1 MGKAPALKALLRQV
15 KIIAG
20 TDANVLISGETGT
33 GKELIALTLQQKSR
47 RAGEAF
53 ISLNCAA
60 LSPDLLESTLFG
72 YLKGAFT
79 NAEENTSG
87 IIAAADGG
95 TLFLDEI
102 NSLSLVLQAKLL
114 RFIQNGEY
122 LPVGSVKTLTADV
135 RIIAATNAPM
145 LEIIELGQFRAD
157 LYYRLSVFEVDMPP
171 LRERREDISLLLHYY
186 LRYFASKYNL
196 RTTVLKKDAIQAL
209 EKYAWPGNVR
219 ELRNLCE
226 NLTISKV
233 SRMIGIGDLPA
244 NYLQTGHKCQV
255 LYLELPE
262 EGLDWYQLEQ
272 SLLNQALKLAD
283 GNVSDAADLL
293 GLSRHALYY
302 RIKKWELMDS

>member
-1 MGKAPALKALLRQV
+1 MGKAPALKALLSQV

-47 RAGEAF
+47 RARQAF

-60 LSPDLLESTLFG
+60 LSHDLLESTLFG

-79 NAEENTSG
+79 NAEEDTSG
-87 IIAAADGG
+87 IIATADGG

-145 LEIIELGQFRAD
+145 LEIIDLGRFRAD
-157 LYYRLSVFEVDMPP
+157 LYYRLSVFEIDMPP
-171 LRERREDISLLLHYY
+171 LRARREDISLLLHYY

-196 RTTVLKKDAIQAL
+196 RTTVLKKDVIQEL
-209 EKYAWPGNVR
+209 EKYDWPGNVR

-226 NLTISKV
+226 NLTISKANRV
-233 SRMIGIGDLPA
+233 IGIEDLPA
-244 NYLQTGHKCQV
+244 SYRQAGHKCQV

-272 SLLNQALKLAD
+272 SLLNQALKLAE
-283 GNVSDAADLL
+283 GKVSDAAELL

-302 RIKKWELMDS
+302 RIKKWGADG

>member
-157 LYYRLSVFEVDMPP
+157 LY
-171 LRERREDISLLLHYY
+171 
-186 LRYFASKYNL
+186 
-196 RTTVLKKDAIQAL
+196 
-209 EKYAWPGNVR
+209 
-219 ELRNLCE
+219 
-226 NLTISKV
+226 
-233 SRMIGIGDLPA
+233 
-244 NYLQTGHKCQV
+244 
-255 LYLELPE
+255 
-262 EGLDWYQLEQ
+262 
-272 SLLNQALKLAD
+272 
-283 GNVSDAADLL
+283 
-293 GLSRHALYY
+293 
-302 RIKKWELMDS
+302 